1 LRNEPLPQRGDQLP
15 LRSEPLPQRG
25 EPLPQRD
32 GQFAQN
38 GDPLP
43 RRTTRTR
50 PSGRHRSPHRLSVA
64 SDAPALVIAVPGTA
78 AADTGRVAEEIGAIA
93 SLSCPGVD
101 VRIGYLGGDSASLA
115 ECLADQ
121 QDGEEPAAQDGVG
134 GLTSVVVPLLLSPLA
149 AADAAMAQAVGS
161 VHGQALLAAHLGPHP
176 MVAEALH
183 ARLAERGLARQ
194 LRSSGLSLS
203 TANHGVLVVA
213 GHGEAAT
220 RDAAVAAVFLASRL
234 SMPTT
239 AAMLSDPASISA
251 AVDRLRQA
259 GADHP
264 AISPCIIG
272 PEVPQHELQSL
283 ADMLGAPLAAP
294 LGAHQAIG
302 QMVAMRY
309 GAALASLSLAG

>member
-1 LRNEPLPQRGDQLP
+1 MRRETLPQRG
-15 LRSEPLPQRG
+15 EPLPQRG

-32 GQFAQN
+32 GQFARP

-43 RRTTRTR
+43 RRTSRTR

-78 AADTGRVAEEIGAIA
+78 AADTGRVADEIGAIA

-101 VRIGYLGGDSASLA
+101 VRIAYLGGESQSLA
-115 ECLADQ
+115 ECLAGQ
-121 QDGEEPAAQDGVG
+121 QDGEPAAQDGVG
-134 GLTSVVVPLLLSPLA
+134 GLTSVVVPLLLSPLPG
-149 AADAAMAQAVGS
+149 ADEAIAQAVGS
-161 VHGQALLAAHLGPHP
+161 VAGQALLATHLGPHP

-183 ARLAERGLARQ
+183 ARLAEKGLARQ

-203 TANHGVLVVA
+203 TANQGVLVLA
-213 GHGEAAT
+213 ADGEAAT

-239 AAMLSDPASISA
+239 AATLSDPVSISA
-251 AVDRLRQA
+251 ALDRLRQA
-259 GADHP
+259 GADHA
-264 AISPCIIG
+264 AISPCLIG
-272 PEVPQHELQSL
+272 PEVSQQELQSL
-283 ADMLGAPLAAP
+283 ADRLAAPLAAP
-294 LGAHQAIG
+294 LGAHRAIG

-309 GAALASLSLAG
+309 GAALASLSMAG

>member
-1 LRNEPLPQRGDQLP
+1 
-15 LRSEPLPQRG
+15 
-25 EPLPQRD
+25 
-32 GQFAQN
+32 
-38 GDPLP
+38 
-43 RRTTRTR
+43 
-50 PSGRHRSPHRLSVA
+50 VA

-78 AADTGRVAEEIGAIA
+78 GADTGRVADQIGAIA

-101 VRIGYLGGDSASLA
+101 VRIGYLGGDSPSLA

-121 QDGEEPAAQDGVG
+121 RDGEEPAAQDGVG
-134 GLTSVVVPLLLSPLA
+134 SLTSVVVPLLLSPLP
-149 AADAAMAQAVGS
+149 AADAAMAHAVGD
-161 VHGQALLAAHLGPHP
+161 VQGQALLATHLGAHP

-183 ARLAERGLARQ
+183 ARLAEKGLARQ

-203 TANHGVLVVA
+203 TASHGVLVLA
-213 GHGEAAT
+213 GYGEEAA

-283 ADMLGAPLAAP
+283 ADRLGAPLAAP

-309 GAALASLSLAG
+309 GAALASLSMAG